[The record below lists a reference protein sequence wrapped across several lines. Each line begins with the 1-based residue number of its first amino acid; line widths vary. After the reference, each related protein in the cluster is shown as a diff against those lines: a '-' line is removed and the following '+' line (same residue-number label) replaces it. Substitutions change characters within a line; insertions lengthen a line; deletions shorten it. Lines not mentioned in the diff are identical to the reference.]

1 VRHFCFEPELSVS
14 GVPFGMSRTRS
25 EELTPEGGALVAP
38 NVLVRE
44 DPDGEEEDEDEE
56 EDDDAGGDDGEEDEG
71 YSE

>member
-1 VRHFCFEPELSVS
+1 
-14 GVPFGMSRTRS
+14 MSRTRS

-56 EDDDAGGDDGEEDEG
+56 KDDDAGGDDGEEDEG

>member
-1 VRHFCFEPELSVS
+1 
-14 GVPFGMSRTRS
+14 MSRTRS

-44 DPDGEEEDEDEE
+44 DPDGEEEDEEK
-56 EDDDAGGDDGEEDEG
+56 DDDAGGDDGEEDEG